1 MIKEEKVLNT
11 AKEKG
16 VITESQYS
24 ELAKMFSE
32 AGQKNGI
39 LSFSNL
45 LYYFGGF
52 LAITAISIFMTLSYT
67 SFGELGLLTITSL
80 LFLTGLLLSAKYN
93 GLYNNIPSGI
103 FSAFAI
109 CAVPLIIYC
118 VQVLLGMFED
128 SRLGY
133 GKYFDYIKWNWV
145 YMELGT
151 LLVASILM
159 YKDRFPFMMLPVAVS
174 MWFLSMDLSVLL
186 LGYDYW
192 DYDLRRQVSMVFGL
206 LTIGFAIYVNYR
218 SSDDKDYAFWLYLF
232 GVVAFWCGLSLSDS
246 NNELA
251 KFCYFLI
258 NILLLLM
265 SVILSRKVFAVFG
278 SMGSLIYI
286 GYLSN
291 KLFKDELIFSLALI
305 IIGFIIIRL
314 GMYWNKNSERLEKKL
329 KSYLP
334 NNVNEILLKLN

>member
-1 MIKEEKVLNT
+1 MVKEEKILKKATEN
-11 AKEKG
+11 G

-39 LSFSNL
+39 LSFSNI

-52 LAITAISIFMTLSYT
+52 LAITAISIFMTLSYS

-80 LFLTGLLLSAKYN
+80 LFVTGLLLSAKYK
-93 GLYNNIPSGI
+93 GLYNNIPSGV

-118 VQVLLGMFED
+118 IQVLFGMFED
-128 SRLGY
+128 SRLSY

-174 MWFLSMDLSVLL
+174 MWFLSMDLSILL
-186 LGYDYW
+186 LDYDYW
-192 DYDLRRQVSMVFGL
+192 NFDLRRQVSMVFGL
-206 LTIGFAIYVNYR
+206 LTIGFAMCINYR
-218 SSDDKDYAFWLYLF
+218 TSDDKDYAFWLYLF
-232 GVVAFWCGLSLSDS
+232 GVTSFWCGLSLSDS
-246 NNELA
+246 NNELT
-251 KFCYFLI
+251 KFAYFLI
-258 NILLLLM
+258 NIMLLFM
-265 SVILSRKVFAVFG
+265 SVILSRKIFAVFG
-278 SMGSLIYI
+278 SIGSLLYI

-291 KLFKDELIFSLALI
+291 KLFKDQLLFSLALI

-314 GMYWNKNSERLEKKL
+314 GMYWNKNSDRFEKKL
-329 KSYLP
+329 KSCLP
-334 NNVNEILLKLN
+334 DNVNEILLKLK